1 MSQRAAHAVMI
12 ATFLV
17 PALGAWGVLFSFKML
32 LTVGVGLLAMRLQP
46 AYDPDEA
53 TAADEGT
60 AKAFAS
66 LVLPFNVF
74 TVLEARWR
82 APESLDWGF
91 AAFVALLAIGGGLAI
106 RTWAV
111 QTLGRFFTLHVQVT
125 GDQPIIQDGPY
136 RYVRHPAYT
145 GALLFILGAPLLWH
159 AWFALAAAAIAFG
172 LWFRRRIEQ
181 EEAVLVE
188 AKGEAYREYMRTT
201 PALIPRVG
209 TAP

>member
-1 MSQRAAHAVMI
+1 MSQRSAYAVMI

-17 PALGAWGVLFSFKML
+17 PALGAWGLLFSLKMA

-46 AYDPDEA
+46 SYDPEEA

-74 TVLEARWR
+74 TVVDARLH
-82 APESLDWGF
+82 AQESLDWGF
-91 AAFVALLAIGGGLAI
+91 VAFVALLAIAGGLAI

-145 GALLFILGAPLLWH
+145 GALLFILGAPLMWH
-159 AWFALAAAAIAFG
+159 AWLTLTGAAIAFG
-172 LWFRRRIEQ
+172 LWFRRRIDQ

-188 AKGEAYREYMRTT
+188 AKGAAYREYMRTT
-201 PALIPRVG
+201 PALFPRLSS
-209 TAP
+209 